1 MLLVLLGFV
10 VLAIIDL
17 FPLIKYRAKKEINAF
32 LVLFFIALILG
43 ILGAANL
50 EMPTLMQLLSDF
62 LEKIGI
68 GYKD

>member
-17 FPLIKYRAKKEINAF
+17 FPLIKYKAKKEINAF

>member
-10 VLAIIDL
+10 ALAIIDL

-62 LEKIGI
+62 FEKIGI